1 MVDCGHANSGKRP
14 RLQAH
19 VFKSVL
25 QQRLDG
31 NTSLIGVMIE
41 SNLFEGSQPLKAG
54 GAGLQ
59 YGVSITDP
67 CMAWDDTER
76 LLRFA
81 RDELAGEA
89 GSGRLRRSFS
99 P

>member
-19 VFKSVL
+19 VLKSVV

-31 NTSLIGVMIE
+31 NASLIGLMIE
-41 SNLFEGSQPLKAG
+41 SNLHEGNQPLDKDPAN
-54 GAGLQ
+54 LK

-67 CMAWDDTER
+67 CLGWDDTAR

-81 RDELAGEA
+81 RDELAIGA
-89 GSGRLRRSFS
+89 RDGTLRKSF
-99 P
+99 